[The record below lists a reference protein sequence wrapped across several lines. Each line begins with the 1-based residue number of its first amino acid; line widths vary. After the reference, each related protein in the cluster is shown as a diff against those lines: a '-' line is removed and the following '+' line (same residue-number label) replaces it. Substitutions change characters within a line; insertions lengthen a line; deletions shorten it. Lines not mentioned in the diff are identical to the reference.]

1 MFRPIDEVAPP
12 PPSVAGRSP
21 SPPASPAGRNWE
33 NYVIPQRWEHFTAE
47 DHRVWDIL
55 FERQVAALGTRIVR
69 PFRDGLDLLN
79 LGHPGVPD
87 LAELNARLEP
97 RTGWRTVAVPG
108 LVPDAIFFAMLSDR
122 IFPIGNFIRTFEQLD
137 YLDEPDL
144 FHDIF
149 GHVPMLADPA
159 MANLMEHVGRIG
171 TAAIARGQ
179 GETVARIYWHSVEFG
194 LAREEGEAKIFGAG
208 LASSFGEFA
217 IALDGSGVERRR
229 FSVEA
234 AAGQSYENDQMQ
246 PLYFINDGPEVVAR
260 EICALDEARLAALAG
275 G

>member
-1 MFRPIDEVAPP
+1 MLQTAIKTARWQD
-12 PPSVAGRSP
+12 
-21 SPPASPAGRNWE
+21 
-33 NYVIPQRWEHFTAE
+33 YVIAQDWAHFSAE

-55 FERQVAALGTRIVR
+55 FARQVAALGTRVVR

-108 LVPDAIFFAMLSDR
+108 LVPDAVFFAMLADR

-149 GHVPMLADPA
+149 GHVPMLSDPR
-159 MANLMEHVGRIG
+159 MAGMMERIG
-171 TAAIARGQ
+171 RLGVAAIARGE
-179 GETVARIYWHSVEFG
+179 GERMARIYWHSVEFG
-194 LAREEGEAKIFGAG
+194 LSREDREVKVFGAG
-208 LASSFGEFA
+208 LASSFGEFGK
-217 IALDGSGVERRR
+217 ALDGVDVERRV

-234 AAGQSYENDQMQ
+234 AAATPYENDHMQ
-246 PLYFINDGPEVVAR
+246 PLYFINDGVEAVAR
-260 EICALDEARLAALAG
+260 EIDALGA
-275 G
+275 